1 MACLLRAP
9 VAGPGVVS
17 LTTQERDRV
26 VRKDPKIAALLR
38 DLRQKWLIGLHHNWH
53 DHAFRYDPLYDFSMA
68 GEGDLIEETG
78 LPVPLVPL
86 DACNFAPGCFAP
98 APKAEKFWDL
108 LYVARAV
115 FFKRIP
121 EFLACIRTLYDDGER
136 LRVLFLC
143 PVPPEVQT
151 GKDDTVLDVRALYES
166 MFSLEEQ
173 ERFTLIATDL
183 RYPFPFDMQTLAFFY
198 RSSRVFAHFA
208 SDERRCRVASYAW
221 ASGMPVVAM
230 APVASL
236 LPASLR
242 KPPYF
247 FEATSFSDFPDLIIR
262 AREASAGTVDTAAQD
277 CFRISQSIAKLDT
290 ALAGLGATRS
300 LPYAVGQ
307 LSSASL
313 DIRLGRHHMQGAA
326 GNSLGM
332 ELADFL
338 RYLVS
343 ASGEELIARVST
355 ADPERSIAED
365 LAHRVRPEAGEQK
378 SVWSR
383 LRRKLT
389 AP

>member
-68 GEGDLIEETG
+68 GEGDLTEETG

-300 LPYAVGQ
+300 LPYAVG
-307 LSSASL
+307 
-313 DIRLGRHHMQGAA
+313 
-326 GNSLGM
+326 
-332 ELADFL
+332 
-338 RYLVS
+338 
-343 ASGEELIARVST
+343 
-355 ADPERSIAED
+355 
-365 LAHRVRPEAGEQK
+365 
-378 SVWSR
+378 
-383 LRRKLT
+383 
-389 AP
+389 